1 MIRDGRFSVSFLL
14 ITGGPSMDDLTT
26 GVPVAIHL
34 ETRARQDGE
43 TANYALDVDGQLVQM
58 GGAFYLRYKE
68 VNDDEPDPIPV
79 TIKLATN
86 GDVVLTRSAENRLR
100 LHFSNGKRVR
110 AHYQTPMGMLPVETV
125 TPMLR
130 VRLRER
136 PFSGEVNVD
145 YDLYAGEQLLGNYKL
160 RLQFTA

>member
-1 MIRDGRFSVSFLL
+1 
-14 ITGGPSMDDLTT
+14 
-26 GVPVAIHL
+26 
-34 ETRARQDGE
+34 
-43 TANYALDVDGQLVQM
+43 
-58 GGAFYLRYKE
+58 
-68 VNDDEPDPIPV
+68 
-79 TIKLATN
+79 
-86 GDVVLTRSAENRLR
+86 
-100 LHFSNGKRVR
+100 
-110 AHYQTPMGMLPVETV
+110 MLPVETV

>member
-1 MIRDGRFSVSFLL
+1 
-14 ITGGPSMDDLTT
+14 MDDLTT

-58 GGAFYLRYKE
+58 GDVFYLRYKE
-68 VNDDEPDPIPV
+68 VSDEAPEPIPV
-79 TIKLATN
+79 TIKLAAN
-86 GDVVLTRSAENRLR
+86 GDVVLTRNAENRLR
-100 LHFSNGKRVR
+100 LHFSNGKRIR
-110 AHYQTPMGMLPVETV
+110 AHYQTPMGLLPVETV

-130 VRLRER
+130 VRLREH

-145 YDLYAGEQLLGNYKL
+145 YDLYAGEQLLGNYQL

>member
-1 MIRDGRFSVSFLL
+1 
-14 ITGGPSMDDLTT
+14 MDDLTT

-34 ETRARQDGE
+34 ETRAVQDGE
-43 TANYALDVDGQLVQM
+43 AADYALDVDGQLVQM
-58 GGAFYLRYKE
+58 GSAFYLRYKE
-68 VNDDEPDPIPV
+68 VSDDQPDPIPV
-79 TIKLATN
+79 TIKLAAN

-110 AHYQTPMGMLPVETV
+110 AHYQTPMGILPVETV
-125 TPMLR
+125 TPMLQ

-136 PFSGEVNVD
+136 PFSGAVNVD

>member
-1 MIRDGRFSVSFLL
+1 
-14 ITGGPSMDDLTT
+14 MDDLTT

-34 ETRARQDGE
+34 ETQATQDGD

-58 GGAFYLRYKE
+58 GDAFYLRYKE
-68 VNDDEPDPIPV
+68 VSDATTEPIPV
-79 TIKLATN
+79 TIKLAAN

-100 LHFSNGKRVR
+100 LHFSNGKRIQAR
-110 AHYQTPMGMLPVETV
+110 YRTPMGVLPVETV
-125 TPMLR
+125 TPMLQ

-136 PFSGEVNVD
+136 PFSGAVNID
-145 YDLYAGEQLLGNYKL
+145 YELYAGEQLIGQYKL

>member
-1 MIRDGRFSVSFLL
+1 
-14 ITGGPSMDDLTT
+14 MDDLTT

-34 ETRARQDGE
+34 ETQARQDDD

-58 GGAFYLRYKE
+58 GDAFYLRYKE
-68 VNDDEPDPIPV
+68 VNDDAPEPIPV
-79 TIKLATN
+79 TIKLAAN

-110 AHYQTPMGMLPVETV
+110 THYQTPMGMLPVETV

>member
-1 MIRDGRFSVSFLL
+1 
-14 ITGGPSMDDLTT
+14 MDDLTT

-58 GGAFYLRYKE
+58 GDVFYLRYKE
-68 VNDDEPDPIPV
+68 VSDEAPEPIPV
-79 TIKLATN
+79 TIKLAAN
-86 GDVVLTRSAENRLR
+86 GDVVLTRNAENRLR
-100 LHFSNGKRVR
+100 LHFSNGKRIR
-110 AHYQTPMGMLPVETV
+110 AHYQTPMGLLPVETV
-125 TPMLR
+125 TPMLQ

-136 PFSGEVNVD
+136 PFAGEVNVD
-145 YDLYAGEQLLGNYKL
+145 YDLYAGEQLLGNYQL

>member
-1 MIRDGRFSVSFLL
+1 
-14 ITGGPSMDDLTT
+14 MDDLTT

-58 GGAFYLRYKE
+58 GDVFYLRYKE
-68 VNDDEPDPIPV
+68 VSDEAPEPIPV
-79 TIKLATN
+79 TIKLAAN
-86 GDVVLTRSAENRLR
+86 GDVVLTRNAENHLR
-100 LHFSNGKRVR
+100 LHFSNGKRIR
-110 AHYQTPMGMLPVETV
+110 AHYQTPMGLLPVETV

-145 YDLYAGEQLLGNYKL
+145 YDLYAGEQLLGNYQL

>member
-1 MIRDGRFSVSFLL
+1 
-14 ITGGPSMDDLTT
+14 MDDLTT

-34 ETRARQDGE
+34 ETQARQDDD

-58 GGAFYLRYKE
+58 GDAFYLRYKE
-68 VNDDEPDPIPV
+68 VNDDAPEPIPV
-79 TIKLATN
+79 TIKLAAN
-86 GDVVLTRSAENRLR
+86 GDVVLTRSAEHRLR

-110 AHYQTPMGMLPVETV
+110 AHNQTPMGMLPVETV
-125 TPMLR
+125 TPMLL

>member
-1 MIRDGRFSVSFLL
+1 MGD
-14 ITGGPSMDDLTT
+14 
-26 GVPVAIHL
+26 
-34 ETRARQDGE
+34 
-43 TANYALDVDGQLVQM
+43 AL
-58 GGAFYLRYKE
+58 YSRYKE
-68 VNDDEPDPIPV
+68 VIDEGPEPIPV
-79 TIKLATN
+79 TIKLAAN
-86 GDVVLTRSAENRLR
+86 GEVVLTRGAEHRLR
-100 LHFSNGKRVR
+100 LHFSNGNRVR